1 MTLQYLKH
9 LDLYYLVLGTIKN
22 VIAKENVYAI
32 KLTTRPITNMT
43 KTIYRETLHE
53 KSYCYLKIVD
63 LLGKMTSES
72 DKTKRTVYY
81 TMIMEEIK
89 HIV

>member
-1 MTLQYLKH
+1 M
-9 LDLYYLVLGTIKN
+9 
-22 VIAKENVYAI
+22 
-32 KLTTRPITNMT
+32 R
-43 KTIYRETLHE
+43 KTIYRETPHE